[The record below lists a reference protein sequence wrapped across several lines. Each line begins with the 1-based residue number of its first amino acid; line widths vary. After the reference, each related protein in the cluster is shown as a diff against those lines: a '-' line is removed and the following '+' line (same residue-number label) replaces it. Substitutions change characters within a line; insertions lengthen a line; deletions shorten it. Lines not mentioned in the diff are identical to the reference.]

1 RPIANGLAMVTRCT
15 GFSYSVGEP
24 MSKEPAGITTSSAQS
39 EQSRNMSPALK
50 SPRPGSTTV
59 AGAVDEACGA
69 GAAAGRAGLGA
80 GGCAG
85 AGVGAGDGVAGAVAT
100 GREVPK

>member
-1 RPIANGLAMVTRCT
+1 MAKALGMVTRCT

-24 MSKEPAGITTSSAQS
+24 ISKEPAGITTSSAQS
-39 EQSRNMSPALK
+39 EQSRNTSPALK

-69 GAAAGRAGLGA
+69 GAAGGAGLAAGGGA
-80 GGCAG
+80 GAG
-85 AGVGAGDGVAGAVAT
+85 AGVGGGVAAGAVAT